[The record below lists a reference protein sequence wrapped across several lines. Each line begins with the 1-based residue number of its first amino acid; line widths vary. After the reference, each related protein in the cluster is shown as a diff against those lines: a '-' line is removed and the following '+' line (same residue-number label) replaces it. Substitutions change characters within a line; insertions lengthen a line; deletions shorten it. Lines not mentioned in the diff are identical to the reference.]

1 MNNKMDNIALF
12 FGQPITNGLSD
23 FGAMSRFL
31 FKALTA
37 HPKISAIFN
46 QMMVIGI
53 RSLPVVFMATIFTGF
68 IATWQVKY
76 IAGDMGGMQYL
87 GAMVLKAVLTE
98 LGPTLIGLVLAGRI
112 GAKVAAE
119 VGTMRVTE
127 QIDAMICLSLDPIK
141 YSIAP
146 RIYAGFIIT
155 PILFI
160 YGSLAA
166 VFSSQL
172 LAWLTLDVS
181 PGVYFNSM
189 RLLFQM
195 SDLYMGLIKSF
206 LFGGISALTGCYYGF
221 FTKGGAVGVGTSTRN
236 AVVSSSI
243 LILVANLFVSLMM

>member
-1 MNNKMDNIALF
+1 MYKRFDEVAIF
-12 FGQPITNGLSD
+12 FGAPIRNGISD
-23 FGAMSRFL
+23 FGAMIRFL
-31 FKALTA
+31 ITALTSR
-37 HPKISAIFN
+37 PKISSIFE

-53 RSLPVVFMATIFTGF
+53 RSLPIVIMATVFTGF

-127 QIDAMICLSLDPIK
+127 QLDAMVCLSLDPIK
-141 YSIAP
+141 YSVAP

-160 YGSLAA
+160 YGAIAA
-166 VFSSQL
+166 VLSSQM
-172 LAWLTLDVS
+172 LAWLALDVS
-181 PGVYFNSM
+181 PGQYFNSM
-189 RLLFQM
+189 RLLFEM
-195 SDLYMGLIKSF
+195 TDIYMGLIKSF
-206 LFGGISALTGCYYGF
+206 VFGGISALTGCYYGF
-221 FTKGGAVGVGTSTRN
+221 FTTGGANGVGMSTRN

-243 LILVANLFVSLMM
+243 LILVANLFISMMM